1 MKKFFSL
8 LVCIAVLLFGCAS
21 GMQQKMA
28 ENATPEPVESQV
40 QESSE
45 LLLPNPEEPQEES
58 SSITLVPD
66 FRASATTNTERICDT
81 IDDTVL
87 FTKQIQETSFLLPA
101 VTETELQ
108 INTVL
113 QERREES
120 DAEAAKL
127 SSLASDT
134 YHTLLAD
141 DEMLN
146 FYGYSYYTLDAITR
160 LDCIASS
167 MTTYFSSYTG
177 GAHPNNVQEAFNFSL
192 EDGDRLSLEEVLQPK
207 GTRALEFMILERL
220 QEKADGFGL
229 FPEYESVVAER
240 FQPDAL
246 CTQTDFWYFSNTG
259 LVVFFNPYD
268 ISPYAAGVVK
278 IEFPYEDLKGIL
290 KPEYFP
296 AAADPA
302 AKAAA
307 PVLSFPANMNPE
319 QYQTVEYVEAATNDS
334 NVTFAMY
341 GSDTVY
347 NLSLSLVDWVE
358 EQPFLRQSIY
368 AANYLSDSNLVVIQA
383 DAAVER
389 GNICMQYDSGNGI
402 TQSVYFGLAYED
414 GAYHWITE

>member
-1 MKKFFSL
+1 
-8 LVCIAVLLFGCAS
+8 
-21 GMQQKMA
+21 MQQKMA

-58 SSITLVPD
+58 SSVTLVPD

-87 FTKQIQETSFLLPA
+87 FTKQIQETSLLLPA

-160 LDCIASS
+160 LDCIAFS

-207 GTRALEFMILERL
+207 GTRAL
-220 QEKADGFGL
+220 
-229 FPEYESVVAER
+229 
-240 FQPDAL
+240 
-246 CTQTDFWYFSNTG
+246 
-259 LVVFFNPYD
+259 
-268 ISPYAAGVVK
+268 ISGR
-278 IEFPYEDLKGIL
+278 IGIL
-290 KPEYFP
+290 LHKAHIRAGLQGGRIGEIAIEAQEGDAQVYVILAVQVDKPISGIFP
-296 AAADPA
+296 ILA
-302 AKAAA
+302 
-307 PVLSFPANMNPE
+307 LWFFSIHM
-319 QYQTVEYVEAATNDS
+319 T
-334 NVTFAMY
+334 
-341 GSDTVY
+341 
-347 NLSLSLVDWVE
+347 SL
-358 EQPFLRQSIY
+358 PMP
-368 AANYLSDSNLVVIQA
+368 QA
-383 DAAVER
+383 
-389 GNICMQYDSGNGI
+389 
-402 TQSVYFGLAYED
+402 
-414 GAYHWITE
+414 W

>member
-1 MKKFFSL
+1 
-8 LVCIAVLLFGCAS
+8 
-21 GMQQKMA
+21 
-28 ENATPEPVESQV
+28 
-40 QESSE
+40 
-45 LLLPNPEEPQEES
+45 
-58 SSITLVPD
+58 
-66 FRASATTNTERICDT
+66 
-81 IDDTVL
+81 
-87 FTKQIQETSFLLPA
+87 
-101 VTETELQ
+101 
-108 INTVL
+108 
-113 QERREES
+113 
-120 DAEAAKL
+120 
-127 SSLASDT
+127 
-134 YHTLLAD
+134 
-141 DEMLN
+141 
-146 FYGYSYYTLDAITR
+146 
-160 LDCIASS
+160 
-167 MTTYFSSYTG
+167 
-177 GAHPNNVQEAFNFSL
+177 
-192 EDGDRLSLEEVLQPK
+192 
-207 GTRALEFMILERL
+207 MILERL

-278 IEFPYEDLKGIL
+278 IEFPYEDLEGIL

-296 AAADPA
+296 AAADPTA
-302 AKAAA
+302 QAAA

-402 TQSVYFGLAYED
+402 TRSVYFGLAYED